1 MKIITVRALR
11 IFLALTAAGILFVEI
26 LLQTHQAQAGGS
38 QPVCQVTFNPRGA
51 QATPKPITLCG
62 KLVFLTGY
70 YLERDKP
77 QVATIGLLPCGKGKP
92 LIFQIHPRYLVPY
105 YQFEDA
111 VIGTGRAICTDQYG
125 CLDQYITTFKT
136 FYDLENCAQCGL
148 ANAAPTWTH
157 VPLTPFTPTLSP
169 TPPPTPTPFPTIALP
184 TPQPTQPSDAVL
196 PSVDVFELLHATPS
210 PGPTASATLQP
221 SPTETPGVQRGV
233 LATPIDRPT
242 AIAAQAGPLYQR
254 IPAWG
259 WLLLI
264 LLVLI
269 ISGGF
274 VLRIMAGSR

>member
-1 MKIITVRALR
+1 MRILWALVVASLLFFEVALQSNLARAESGELDCNLVATSF
-11 IFLALTAAGILFVEI
+11 I
-26 LLQTHQAQAGGS
+26 S
-38 QPVCQVTFNPRGA
+38 SSP
-51 QATPKPITLCG
+51 TPKAPSLCG

-70 YLERDKP
+70 YPAPGKTKIS
-77 QVATIGLLPCGKGKP
+77 VATIGLIPCGIGKP

-105 YQFEDA
+105 YQFEGA
-111 VIGTGRAICTDQYG
+111 EIGAGRMICTDQYG
-125 CLDQYITTFKT
+125 CLDQYILTFDT

-148 ANAAPTWTH
+148 VNLPPTWTH

-196 PSVDVFELLHATPS
+196 PSVDVFELLHTTPS
-210 PGPTASATLQP
+210 PSPTLQP
-221 SPTETPGVQRGV
+221 SPTETLGVQTGV

-259 WLLLI
+259 WMLLI
-264 LLVLI
+264 LLALI

-274 VLRIMAGSR
+274 VLRNRTSSR